1 MHLVHALRRVS
12 IIVVVSIACLP
23 SPVAGVRLVAVVAT
37 NRVGETRT
45 FGAMRL
51 LHGSSTT

>member
-12 IIVVVSIACLP
+12 IIAVVSIACLP

-37 NRVGETRT
+37 NHVGETRT